1 MYLEQY
7 NHWMK
12 QENLELYLKEQLEN
26 MTETE
31 KEDAFY
37 RNLEFGTGGMRG
49 VVGPGTNRM
58 NVYTIRKA
66 NEGFAQYL
74 LKNVENGLHP
84 DRPILGGGI
93 MGAKDI
99 FEPRLGLA
107 PNTYAFASFGNDA
120 GIMGARMLV
129 QKGENK

>member
-12 QENLELYLKEQLEN
+12 QENLEAYLKEQLEK
-26 MTETE
+26 MTDEE

-66 NEGFAQYL
+66 NEGFAKYL
-74 LKNVENGLHP
+74 LKNGNCS
-84 DRPILGGGI
+84 
-93 MGAKDI
+93 ATT
-99 FEPRLGLA
+99 LA
-107 PNTYAFASFGNDA
+107 RVKSA
-120 GIMGARMLV
+120 
-129 QKGENK
+129 

>member
-1 MYLEQY
+1 MMYQKEYQLWVESV
-7 NHWMK
+7 K
-12 QENLELYLKEQLEN
+12 EEYLKVQLKN
-26 MTETE
+26 MTEAE

-74 LKNVENGLHP
+74 LKNVETL
-84 DRPILGGGI
+84 L
-93 MGAKDI
+93 
-99 FEPRLGLA
+99 EL
-107 PNTYAFASFGNDA
+107 
-120 GIMGARMLV
+120 
-129 QKGENK
+129 

>member
-1 MYLEQY
+1 MSFETEYQNWLG
-7 NHWMK
+7 
-12 QENLELYLKEQLEN
+12 QENLELYLREQLEK
-26 MTETE
+26 MTEAE

-74 LKNVENGLHP
+74 LKNVENLEVFKKSTGIHTWKCRNCGCIVISEAAPKICPVCLHP
-84 DRPILGGGI
+84 Q
-93 MGAKDI
+93 AY
-99 FEPRLGLA
+99 FELA
-107 PNTYAFASFGNDA
+107 DHDNF
-120 GIMGARMLV
+120 
-129 QKGENK
+129 

>member
-1 MYLEQY
+1 MSFETEYQNWLG
-7 NHWMK
+7 
-12 QENLELYLKEQLEN
+12 QENLELYLKEQLEK
-26 MTETE
+26 MTEAE

-74 LKNVENGLHP
+74 LKNV
-84 DRPILGGGI
+84 IY
-93 MGAKDI
+93 KK
-99 FEPRLGLA
+99 
-107 PNTYAFASFGNDA
+107 S
-120 GIMGARMLV
+120 
-129 QKGENK
+129 